1 MTQRRSTETFLA
13 DKPILLEPSPI
24 PHPPSNPSD
33 ARAPRRPHRGGKA
46 GTPSGT
52 ESSPKSG
59 RATTEPALD
68 PRDTDTAVKTFVL
81 DTNVLLHNPK
91 ALFVFQENDVV
102 IPFTV
107 LEELDRFK
115 GVNDD
120 IGRNARACIRHLD
133 ALRERGNLTEGV
145 SLGTADEPALEEA
158 RGMNCTGTLRIDIDD
173 HDRPSAL
180 SEDSPDNRII
190 AVAWSLH
197 RRRSAQDDTAP
208 VVFVSKDLNARIK
221 SHALGIRTEDFE
233 NQKVDADALYTGYI
247 TATVDGGVIDE
258 LYSERMLPVERLA
271 RELEAGSYVGADN
284 AELEP
289 NQFVVLIDAADSGHT
304 GLARRLADTAHVIP
318 ATGPRKPTFGI
329 MARNVQQT
337 MALDLLLDDEIKLLT
352 LIGNAGTGKTLL
364 AVAAG
369 MAKVFNDSRYEKLL
383 VARPIMPLGRDIG
396 YLPGD
401 KDEKLTAW
409 MQPIFD
415 NLAYLLSTRGSN
427 MQTAESHSTEQRI
440 QKLIADGR
448 LVLEP
453 LTYIRGRSIP
463 HQFIIIDEAQNLTPH
478 EVKTIISR
486 VGEGTKIVFTG
497 DIQQIDNPYLDSSSN
512 GLSYAVEK
520 MKGVGMVGHVTLA
533 KSERSDLASLAT
545 ARL

>member
-1 MTQRRSTETFLA
+1 
-13 DKPILLEPSPI
+13 
-24 PHPPSNPSD
+24 
-33 ARAPRRPHRGGKA
+33 
-46 GTPSGT
+46 
-52 ESSPKSG
+52 
-59 RATTEPALD
+59 
-68 PRDTDTAVKTFVL
+68 
-81 DTNVLLHNPK
+81 
-91 ALFVFQENDVV
+91 
-102 IPFTV
+102 
-107 LEELDRFK
+107 
-115 GVNDD
+115 
-120 IGRNARACIRHLD
+120 
-133 ALRERGNLTEGV
+133 
-145 SLGTADEPALEEA
+145 
-158 RGMNCTGTLRIDIDD
+158 MNCTGTLRIDIEV
-173 HDRPSAL
+173 HQRPAAL

-197 RRRSAQDDTAP
+197 GRRELAGEGGP

-233 NQKVDADALYTGYI
+233 NQKVDADALYTGYV
-247 TATVDGGVIDE
+247 TATVDGTVIDE

-271 RELEAGSYVGADN
+271 TAMTQGEVLGGDAEELH
-284 AELEP
+284 P
-289 NQFVVLIDAADSGHT
+289 NEFVVLIDAADSGHT

-369 MAKVFNDSRYEKLL
+369 MAKVFNDERYEKLL

-415 NLAYLLSTRGSN
+415 NLAYLLSTRGAGS
-427 MQTAESHSTEQRI
+427 QTAESHSTEQRI

-486 VGEGTKIVFTG
+486 VGEGTKIVITG

-545 ARL
+545 MRL